1 MPEHIRDPIA
11 HPFSDEDAVPAK
23 NIYHDCV
30 VQALTAEGWTI
41 TDDPLRLEYGD
52 RNLYVD
58 LGAERDTLG
67 AEKGGRR
74 IAVEIQSFLGLS
86 PLRDLEEAV
95 GQYQIYQTILS
106 VTQPDRSLYLAAPVR
121 VHETL
126 LTEKL
131 GQLIVSHLGLRLLV
145 FDDKQGRILQWI
157 ESSDT
162 GRS

>member
-1 MPEHIRDPIA
+1 MPARNVYH
-11 HPFSDEDAVPAK
+11 DAV
-23 NIYHDCV
+23 V
-30 VQALTAEGWTI
+30 RALVADGWTI
-41 TDDPLRLEYGD
+41 TDDPLKLEYGD

-58 LGAERDTLG
+58 LGAESATVG
-67 AEKGGRR
+67 AEKSGRK

-95 GQYQIYQTILS
+95 GQYQVYRAVLAATE
-106 VTQPDRSLYLAAPVR
+106 PDRVLYLAAPR
-121 VHETL
+121 RTHETL

-131 GQLIVSHLGLRLLV
+131 GQLIISRLGLRLLI
-145 FDDKQGRILQWI
+145 FDDQTERVHQWI